1 MLKKNELFKLT
12 DECIFCSFKSM
23 KKGTVIIFFCLLGIT
38 LFFSKGITAKSL
50 SMSEQMPEHEF
61 WGFDKTIFNDT
72 ERRNNFLKTF
82 FNDDEVKKA
91 STFHLCLL
99 EDEIIKKNDLTKKF
113 DSGRLKRVFEST
125 CNTPSLDIPFF
136 KHPRWKG
143 PLYRSS
149 DSKMMCRS
157 KNNCAII
164 VEDANNKLVLGWLNH
179 GLEVFKREQGENFV
193 RTKEEYNL
201 DEYLKKQ
208 CLDGLLDYKNTVG
221 ILAYSGG
228 LGNQLFTYWSGVV
241 YALKNNQEVYRLN
254 KLYIDTFLDLP
265 VKAVENQNK
274 LSLATQPEFIKRY
287 IKKGLGKCVSWHEIS
302 PESKCFEVSGYLQ
315 SWKNLRGYEDY
326 IRDNMKFT
334 HKPSKKSEEIIK
346 KMEGENAV
354 SVHVRRGDYVYSG
367 YVLLN
372 QDYYSKAIEYIKANV
387 KNPVFYIFSND
398 QKWVKENIKID
409 APHVYVDWT
418 RKDYEDLELMSK
430 CKHFI
435 NANSSFSWWGSF
447 LSYNK
452 NKIIIVPDKH
462 TSWDTNWIQH
472 LIAPNFVE
480 IEVDKYYY
488 DSSKKKFINE

>member
-1 MLKKNELFKLT
+1 
-12 DECIFCSFKSM
+12 
-23 KKGTVIIFFCLLGIT
+23 
-38 LFFSKGITAKSL
+38 
-50 SMSEQMPEHEF
+50 
-61 WGFDKTIFNDT
+61 
-72 ERRNNFLKTF
+72 LKTF
-82 FNDDEVKKA
+82 FNDNEVKKA
-91 STFHLCLL
+91 STFYLCLL
-99 EDEIIKKNDLTKKF
+99 KDEIIKKNDLIKKF

-125 CNTPSLDIPFF
+125 CNTPSLDIPFL

-143 PLYRSS
+143 PMYRSS

-164 VEDANNKLVLGWLNH
+164 VEDANNKLVLGWLKN

-193 RTKEEYNL
+193 HTKEAYNL

-208 CLDGLLDYKNTVG
+208 GLDGLLDYRNTVG
-221 ILAYSGG
+221 ISAYSGG

-274 LSLATQPEFIKRY
+274 FATQPEFIKRY
-287 IKKGLGKCVSWHEIS
+287 IKKGSEKCVSWHEIS

-418 RKDYEDLELMSK
+418 MKDYEDLELMSK

-462 TSWDTNWIQH
+462 TSWDTNWIRH

-488 DSSKKKFINE
+488 DSDKKKFINE